1 MYIFLYICYYLVFVC
16 QEILVVAYIIYF
28 MFYVCI
34 VFSQYLEVNN
44 GKGEYYIYC
53 SLC

>member
-16 QEILVVAYIIYF
+16 QEILVVAYIIYRYSF
-28 MFYVCI
+28 FTI
-34 VFSQYLEVNN
+34 FGGNN